1 MKLQHLLELINELS
15 PNTYFKYIRSD
26 EQCEY
31 IKIDMSEPRV
41 YSKTPDGKDHSI
53 ADTYLQVL
61 AERIEEN
68 VPFNISNS

>member
-31 IKIDMSEPRV
+31 ISRGSIPKHLMGKIIVSQIHIF
-41 YSKTPDGKDHSI
+41 K
-53 ADTYLQVL
+53 
-61 AERIEEN
+61 
-68 VPFNISNS
+68 F

>member
-31 IKIDMSEPRV
+31 HYCPDKIQDM
-41 YSKTPDGKDHSI
+41 
-53 ADTYLQVL
+53 
-61 AERIEEN
+61 
-68 VPFNISNS
+68 

>member
-41 YSKTPDGKDHSI
+41 YSQTPDGKDHSI
-53 ADTYLQVL
+53 A
-61 AERIEEN
+61 
-68 VPFNISNS
+68 